1 MSLLYESFLR
11 DTHSNSIQEWFQDL
25 KNLLTELEGIPDPDT
40 SDIQLAFH
48 LSQMIENFELMESN
62 LLERRRIKNKGM
74 DGVNKKRSVGSSI
87 LFD

>member
-11 DTHSNSIQEWFQDL
+11 DTHSSSIQEWFQDL
-25 KNLLTELEGIPDPDT
+25 KNLLSELEEMSDPDA

-48 LSQMIENFELMESN
+48 LNQMIENFELMESN
-62 LLERRRIKNKGM
+62 LLERRKVKNKGM
-74 DGVNKKRSVGSSI
+74 DDMYERRSVGSSI